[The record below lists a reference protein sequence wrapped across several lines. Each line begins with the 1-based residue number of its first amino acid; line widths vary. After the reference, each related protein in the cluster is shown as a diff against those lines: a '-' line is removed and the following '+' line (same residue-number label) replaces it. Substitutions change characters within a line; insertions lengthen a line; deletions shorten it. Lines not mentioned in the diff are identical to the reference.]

1 MKKLTKSMLIIS
13 FIVVLLLTLTGCTKE
28 MGNNQNYKIVTSFYP
43 IYIMT
48 YNITDGAN
56 SLELSNMVDI
66 NARMCS

>member
-1 MKKLTKSMLIIS
+1 MKKLTKLMITIG

-28 MGNNQNYKIVTSFYP
+28 NNDNENYKIVTSFYP

-48 YNITDGAN
+48 YNITDGA
-56 SLELSNMVDI
+56 SMIELSNMADT

>member
-1 MKKLTKSMLIIS
+1 MKKITISMLIIS
-13 FIVVLLLTLTGCTKE
+13 FTIVLLLTLTGCTKE
-28 MGNNQNYKIVTSFYP
+28 KNNNENYKVVTSFYP

-56 SLELSNMVDI
+56 NLELTNMADT